1 MSHPR
6 FFGYGSLV
14 NLATHDYPD
23 ARPARVRGWRRV
35 WRHTT
40 LRPVAFLSVE
50 PCDQSELF
58 GVTAS
63 VPGGDWVALDAREYA
78 YRRHEVTHQTDP
90 AEMPVSLYAVD
101 PAHENIGAEKGPILL
116 SYVDVVV
123 QGYLRI
129 FGKEGAKSFFATTHN
144 WNIPILNE
152 RAAPVYPRHQR
163 LETHET
169 EFVDEALARLGCTI
183 IKAEA

>member
-23 ARPARVRGWRRV
+23 ARPARVKGWRRV
-35 WRHTT
+35 WRHTS
-40 LRPVAFLSVE
+40 LRPVAFLSAE
-50 PCDQSELF
+50 PCDQTELF

-63 VPGGDWVALDAREYA
+63 VPDGDWVALDAREHA
-78 YRRHEVTHQTDP
+78 YRRHVVTQQTYP
-90 AEMPVSLYAVD
+90 AEHFVSLYAVD
-101 PAHENIGAEKGPILL
+101 PAHHHTEGEKGPILL

-123 QGYLRI
+123 QGYLRV
-129 FGKEGAKSFFATTHN
+129 FGKEGANGFFATTHH
-144 WNIPILNE
+144 WDIPILDD

-163 LETHET
+163 LTSSET
-169 EFVDEALARLGCTI
+169 ETVDEALRRLGCRI
-183 IKAEA
+183 VKSLA

>member
-1 MSHPR
+1 MTLPR

-23 ARPARVRGWRRV
+23 ARPARIKGWRRV

-50 PCDQSELF
+50 PCDLTDLY

-63 VPGGDWVALDAREYA
+63 VPGGDWAALDAREYA
-78 YRRHEVTHQTDP
+78 YRRQDVTHQIDP
-90 AEMPVSLYAVD
+90 PERPVSIYAVD
-101 PAHENIGAEKGPILL
+101 PAHESAETGQGPILL

-123 QGYLRI
+123 QGYLRL
-129 FGKEGAKSFFATTHN
+129 FGKEGAGDFFATTHN
-144 WNIPILNE
+144 WDIPILND
-152 RAAPVYPRHQR
+152 RAAPIYPRHQR
-163 LETHET
+163 LEKQEI
-169 EFVDEALARLGCTI
+169 EFVDEALARLGCRVT
-183 IKAEA
+183 KAEA